1 MGIVVEYAGGM
12 KLVAH
17 YRGLEAV
24 SDQPKEDGGGN
35 AALTPTQLMVASL
48 GMCVGVFLLY
58 FAKRHEIAV
67 EGMRIETEYEMVD
80 GPRRV
85 GKMQVRVKMPGELSE
100 RERATLQR
108 VAEQCVVHNTLQ
120 HPPEIEVSVA

>member
-17 YRGLEAV
+17 HRGLEVV
-24 SDQPKEDGGGN
+24 SDQPEKEGGGDT
-35 AALTPTQLMVASL
+35 AVTPTELLVTSL
-48 GMCVGVFLLY
+48 GMCVGVFVLY

-67 EGMRIETEYEMVD
+67 KGMRIETDYEMVE

-100 RERATLQR
+100 QERATLQR

-120 HPPEIEVSVA
+120 HPPEIDVSVM

>member
-1 MGIVVEYAGGM
+1 MAIVVEYAGGM

-17 YRGLEAV
+17 HRGLEVV
-24 SDQPKEDGGGN
+24 SDQPEKDGGGN
-35 AALTPTQLMVASL
+35 TAVTPTELLVTSL
-48 GMCVGVFLLY
+48 GMCVGVFVLY

-67 EGMRIETEYEMVD
+67 EGMRIETDYEMVE

-85 GKMQVRVKMPGELSE
+85 GKMQVRVKMPGELGDQ
-100 RERATLQR
+100 ERATLQR

-120 HPPEIEVSVA
+120 HPPEIDVSVM